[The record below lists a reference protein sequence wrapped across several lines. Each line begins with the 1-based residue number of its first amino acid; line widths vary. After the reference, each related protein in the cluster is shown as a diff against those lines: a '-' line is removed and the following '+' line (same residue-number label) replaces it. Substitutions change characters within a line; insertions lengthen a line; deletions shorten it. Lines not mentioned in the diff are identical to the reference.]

1 MKLTDSQLVILS
13 AAARRD
19 GGAILP
25 LPKSVKLNKGSA
37 TLVLKSLLK
46 HKLVT
51 EHSAAPG
58 AEAWREEKN
67 GDRFVLLISAA
78 GLQAIGVEA
87 DAQSKANAPADKSGR
102 KERKPDAEQDGASR
116 RGRKAAS
123 PRKGTKLSQLIELL
137 QRKSGATI
145 ADAAKVTGWQHHSV
159 RGAISGALKKKL
171 GLVVTSSATD
181 GRGRV
186 YRIAAQR

>member
-1 MKLTDSQLVILS
+1 VKLTDSQLVILS

-19 GGAILP
+19 GGTILP

-51 EHSAAPG
+51 EHGAASG

-67 GDRFVLLISAA
+67 GDRFALSISAA
-78 GLQAIGVEA
+78 GLQTIGVEPEA
-87 DAQSKANAPADKSGR
+87 TSKFDAAAEKSGR
-102 KERKPDAEQDGASR
+102 RARKPDAETDGASR
-116 RGRKAAS
+116 KGRNAVL

-137 QRKSGATI
+137 QRKTGATI
-145 ADAAKVTGWQHHSV
+145 EEAAKATGWQHHSV